1 MSDVRGAKIGNFEID
16 AKTRGEMRWD
26 VWDGTL
32 EFCHLE
38 SAISAFCILHQPQF
52 VFI

>member
-32 EFCHLE
+32 EFRQFE